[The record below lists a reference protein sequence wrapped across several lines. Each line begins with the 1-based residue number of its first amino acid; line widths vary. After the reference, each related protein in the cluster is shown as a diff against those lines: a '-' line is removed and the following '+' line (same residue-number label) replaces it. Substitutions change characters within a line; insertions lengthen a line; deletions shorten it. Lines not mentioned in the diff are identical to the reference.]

1 MDFLLDDTKKRPG
14 KNPELLFL
22 RLLPLAQ
29 VVVHLLVL
37 LVVLGLRLPHPVI
50 AALQGHQFVVAADF
64 PDAAGPSAERLKRGA
79 GAKSDDLLPKP
90 LLAKKKKKTDP
101 PPSEGGKSAFAAIN
115 KILLKSGVPLRLELS
130 SHDSGNRVL
139 RHRAVVAARG
149 ALVKLGLGVGDD
161 LRVLVQV
168 DGGGGDDL
176 ARGQAGPCGRSRC
189 GRRRRSA
196 SCGPAN
202 WTGR

>member
-1 MDFLLDDTKKRPG
+1 MMDFLLDDTKKRPG
-14 KNPELLFL
+14 KNPEPLFL

-50 AALQGHQFVVAADF
+50 AALQGHQLVVAADF

-115 KILLKSGVPLRLELS
+115 KILLKSGVRSARTVLPRQWEPRPPAPGS
-130 SHDSGNRVL
+130 SSRP
-139 RHRAVVAARG
+139 RRAC
-149 ALVKLGLGVGDD
+149 
-161 LRVLVQV
+161 QT
-168 DGGGGDDL
+168 
-176 ARGQAGPCGRSRC
+176 RSW
-189 GRRRRSA
+189 RRR
-196 SCGPAN
+196 
-202 WTGR
+202 

>member
-1 MDFLLDDTKKRPG
+1 MTQKRGPG
-14 KNPELLFL
+14 KILSLLFL

-90 LLAKKKKKTDP
+90 LLAKRKKRPTRRPRKAANRPLLQST
-101 PPSEGGKSAFAAIN
+101 KSF
-115 KILLKSGVPLRLELS
+115 
-130 SHDSGNRVL
+130 
-139 RHRAVVAARG
+139 
-149 ALVKLGLGVGDD
+149 
-161 LRVLVQV
+161 
-168 DGGGGDDL
+168 
-176 ARGQAGPCGRSRC
+176 
-189 GRRRRSA
+189 
-196 SCGPAN
+196 
-202 WTGR
+202 